1 MGITKVCQYGAEY
14 NTDLHVGEE
23 SCELRFASRGDN
35 DRNDGGHAV
44 KGGVE
49 EIGVVITEG
58 DIAPA
63 LEPELGRER
72 YEAPEWHWRSMLE
85 GRMVRWLL
93 GCLATCP
100 ISRSRED
107 MRA

>member
-1 MGITKVCQYGAEY
+1 MGITKVCQHGAEH

-49 EIGVVITEG
+49 EVGVVITEG
-58 DIAPA
+58 DIAP
-63 LEPELGRER
+63 GFGTRVG
-72 YEAPEWHWRSMLE
+72 E
-85 GRMVRWLL
+85 GE
-93 GCLATCP
+93 
-100 ISRSRED
+100 I
-107 MRA
+107 